1 MNVPPPNPLTIF
13 AKGTVVSFLFEWFLV
28 IDEVIYCD
36 QFQKKMLHLHE
47 EDKQLN
53 RLKNLLRI
61 EKDQMNTNKE
71 NK

>member
-1 MNVPPPNPLTIF
+1 MTQADKV
-13 AKGTVVSFLFEWFLV
+13 KGLLQNRFT

-36 QFQKKMLHLHE
+36 QFQNKMIHLHE

-53 RLKNLLRI
+53 RLKNLLHI